1 MLSSIRADPF
11 SQVCQPRAPRLGA
24 RCASHVLRTGRG
36 ARVRARS
43 ATSPPPAAPGL
54 CPTRASGAA
63 ILPAASGGNRNR
75 KDPLPCRRPR
85 PSRGARALARER
97 WREEG
102 RSEPGRGGHQ
112 DAKPATAGSPLLS
125 FPPGFGPEI
134 ETMAFRLRCRA
145 WAAGPNGDTWG
156 AQPGTGRRWPRAV
169 PQPRLFLRLCA
180 WPRRAAP
187 QECGSLRRVTQT
199 WRRGTSWPECSPSR
213 GEDPRR

>member
-1 MLSSIRADPF
+1 MPGSERGPPP
-11 SQVCQPRAPRLGA
+11 PRPR
-24 RCASHVLRTGRG
+24 
-36 ARVRARS
+36 
-43 ATSPPPAAPGL
+43 PPPAAPGL

-125 FPPGFGPEI
+125 FPAGFGPEI

-156 AQPGTGRRWPRAV
+156 AQPGTGRALASRGSPAAFIS
-169 PQPRLFLRLCA
+169 QALRLA
-180 WPRRAAP
+180 SPRGPSGMWKPAARYTDVETRH
-187 QECGSLRRVTQT
+187 QLARMLTLA
-199 WRRGTSWPECSPSR
+199 RRGPA
-213 GEDPRR
+213 

>member
-1 MLSSIRADPF
+1 MPGSERGPPP
-11 SQVCQPRAPRLGA
+11 PRPR
-24 RCASHVLRTGRG
+24 
-36 ARVRARS
+36 
-43 ATSPPPAAPGL
+43 PPPAAPGL

-187 QECGSLRRVTQT
+187 QECVSGQECGSLRRVTQT